1 MGGAMA
7 AVASVQCGSCGVGL
21 EERSDVPIESRIP
34 CPKCGSTARSFAQ
47 HLTSDITVTGSA
59 EFEHRRQF
67 PMSGVQ
73 ARELGG
79 VALIGLAVVGTMA
92 RPWPAEIVGVG
103 EWGRLVALIVAVGV
117 LQLAALVSGWWSVKR
132 RFAGLTLVIGRSLTL
147 GDPRAAL
154 QDPGARYAQQ
164 VEQLATENDSRIV
177 RLIADIARVPLALLL
192 LAWALGTWAA
202 VWQMVRGS

>member
-1 MGGAMA
+1 M
-7 AVASVQCGSCGVGL
+7 
-21 EERSDVPIESRIP
+21 P
-34 CPKCGSTARSFAQ
+34 CLRCGSTARSFAE
-47 HLTSDITVTGSA
+47 HFTSVVTVTGSV

-67 PMSGVQ
+67 PMVGVR

-79 VALIGLAVVGTMA
+79 VAFIGLAVVGA
-92 RPWPAEIVGVG
+92 IAGPWPAEILGIG

-117 LQLAALVSGWWSVKR
+117 LQLAAIVSGWWSIKR

-154 QDPGARYAQQ
+154 QDRGARYAQQ

-177 RLIADIARVPLALLL
+177 RLIADVVRVPLALLL
-192 LAWALGTWAA
+192 LAWALATWAA
-202 VWQMVRGS
+202 VWQMLRGN